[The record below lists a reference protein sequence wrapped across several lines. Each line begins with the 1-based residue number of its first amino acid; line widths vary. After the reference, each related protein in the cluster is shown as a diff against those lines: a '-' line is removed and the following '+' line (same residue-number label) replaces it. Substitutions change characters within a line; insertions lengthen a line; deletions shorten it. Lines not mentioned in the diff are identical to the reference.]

1 MDNEKKYKITSVI
14 LYDKDTNKKVFEINP
29 AKVNFEPTEEYI
41 IDLKG
46 KI

>member
-1 MDNEKKYKITSVI
+1 MNNEKEYKITSII

-29 AKVNFEPTEEYI
+29 ATVNFEPTEEYI
-41 IDLKG
+41 IDLKE